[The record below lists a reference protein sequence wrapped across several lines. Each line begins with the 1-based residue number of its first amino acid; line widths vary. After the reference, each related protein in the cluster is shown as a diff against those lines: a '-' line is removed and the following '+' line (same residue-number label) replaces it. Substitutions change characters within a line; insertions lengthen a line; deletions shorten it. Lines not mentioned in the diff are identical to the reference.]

1 VLRLKK
7 TAKNIFV
14 LFSGDIGGR
23 IVGFVASAYLAR
35 ILGASNF
42 GIVSIGLA
50 YLTYALTVSSN
61 GLPILGVRKIIE
73 SSDEKFVNNYVSA
86 RLVFAFIVILL
97 TIIISFFIRSSST
110 SSIILAYSLYL
121 IPSAFLLDWYFQ
133 AKEKMGALVSGRLLG
148 MVVYLVLV
156 LILVRTE
163 GDVLR
168 VAQSWFWG
176 GVVSAVFFILLYSKL
191 GIRLKI
197 HISFSKIKSL
207 FFEAFPLGIANIIS
221 ELTIA
226 FPPIF
231 LGLVMTSRDVGYYSA
246 GVKLVALFLIL
257 DRVFCISFFPAITR
271 CVKETP
277 NMLNQIFRQTLKW
290 IVVTAILV
298 GFLGILFA
306 EPLIIF
312 IFGAEYQA
320 SIPVFQMS
328 MSYFILTLINSVLTF
343 TLIAL
348 KEEKTYTISLGV
360 GAVIFLFLSYFLVKA
375 FGPAGMGLGLGIF
388 QLAGLFIMANKLRK
402 FLEIRLWRTI
412 IMPILVFCA
421 IFLPIMFLT
430 EWMIVYK
437 VLALLAGFLIL
448 PFLVGINKK
457 DILFLKEKFI

>member
-1 VLRLKK
+1 MIRLKK
-7 TAKNIFV
+7 TARNIFV
-14 LFSGDIGGR
+14 LFGGDIAGR
-23 IVGFVASAYLAR
+23 VIGFVASAYLAR

-42 GIVSIGLA
+42 GIIGIGLA

-73 SSDEKFVNNYVSA
+73 SSDEKSVSSFISA
-86 RLVFAFIVILL
+86 RLVFSFIVILI
-97 TIIISFFIRSSST
+97 TIIISFFIQSSVT
-110 SSIILAYSLYL
+110 SRIILAYSLYL
-121 IPSAFLLDWYFQ
+121 IPAAFLLDWYFQ
-133 AKEKMGALVSGRLLG
+133 AKEKMGVLVSGRLLG
-148 MVVYLVLV
+148 SVVYLIFI

-163 GDVLR
+163 GDVLE

-176 GVVSAVFFILLYSKL
+176 GVVTTVFFILLYSKK

-197 HISFSKIKSL
+197 QISFSKIKSL

-246 GVKLVALFLIL
+246 GVRLVALFLIL
-257 DRVFCISFFPAITR
+257 DRVFDISFFPAITR

-277 NMLNQIFRQTLKW
+277 NMLNQIFNQTLKW
-290 IVVTAILV
+290 IVVAAILV
-298 GFLGILFA
+298 GFLGILLA

-312 IFGAEYQA
+312 IFGTEYQA
-320 SIPVFQMS
+320 SVPVFQML

-348 KEEKTYTISLGV
+348 NEEKTYTISLMA
-360 GAVIFLFLSYFLVKA
+360 GAVLFLFLSYFLVKA
-375 FGPAGMGLGLGIF
+375 FGPAGMGLGLGVF
-388 QLAGLFIMANKLRK
+388 QAPGLFIMANKLRN
-402 FLEIRLWRTI
+402 FLQIRLWRTI
-412 IMPILVFCA
+412 IMPILVSCA
-421 IFLPIMFLT
+421 FFLSIMFLT

-437 VLALLAGFLIL
+437 IIALLAGFLIL
-448 PFLVGINKK
+448 PFLVGITKK